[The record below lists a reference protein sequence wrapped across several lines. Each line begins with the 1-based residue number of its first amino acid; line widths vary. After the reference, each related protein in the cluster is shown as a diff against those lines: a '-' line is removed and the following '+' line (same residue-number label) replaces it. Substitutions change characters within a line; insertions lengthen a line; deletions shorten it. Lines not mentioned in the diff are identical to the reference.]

1 MGSPRPLSIA
11 GAGGH
16 GVAVAEAAKL
26 QGLWSSIVLY
36 DDAPEHP
43 RDLVG
48 LVFGGTLEK
57 LRDCLLS
64 EEPGFDVIVG
74 LGRND
79 LRMHLTE
86 DLLGVGGR
94 LATVVHPSAIISPS
108 ASVGPGTA
116 ILAGAIVGSR
126 AVVGRACILNSGSVV
141 EHDCRLAEG
150 VHVAPRAVLGGGVF
164 VGPQAW
170 VGVGASVAPGLRI
183 SAGARIDAGAAV
195 LRDWD

>member
-1 MGSPRPLSIA
+1 MAAPLLA
-11 GAGGH
+11 VVGAGGH
-16 GVAVAEAAKL
+16 GVVVAEAAKL
-26 QGLWSSIVLY
+26 QGKWSSIVLY
-36 DDAPEHP
+36 DDEPDHQ

-48 LVFGGTLEK
+48 FTFGGTLEV
-57 LRDCLLS
+57 LRGRLRS
-64 EEPGFDVIVG
+64 GEPGFDVIVG

-79 LRMHLTE
+79 LRIHLTE
-86 DLLGVGGR
+86 GLLGVGGR

-164 VGPQAW
+164 MGAQAW

-183 SAGARIDAGAAV
+183 AAGARIDAGAAV